1 MNGGMKGIHEML
13 KEELKNHCEEIES
26 YLMTSSNF
34 GVALLDTDLNIL
46 DCNVGFM
53 RLFGLP
59 KKPVGQPITDYVEL
73 QEHDI
78 RFGEELKL
86 SCNKIGLNA
95 VLHCQLIRTERGCLL
110 LCERLLLSESRTV
123 EQIGTI
129 NNELI
134 NLQREL
140 VKKNH
145 NQVKLQQVL
154 DERIVELESALSR
167 VKQLEG
173 IIPICMCCKKIRN
186 DQDIWQQMEAYISQ
200 HSEAMFSHGLC
211 PKCEEEQ
218 IEIFMNYKRKP

>member
-1 MNGGMKGIHEML
+1 
-13 KEELKNHCEEIES
+13 
-26 YLMTSSNF
+26 
-34 GVALLDTDLNIL
+34 
-46 DCNVGFM
+46 M
-53 RLFGLP
+53 RLFGPL
-59 KKPVGQPITDYVEL
+59 KLPVGLPITDYVEL

-78 RFGEELKL
+78 SYGEELKL
-86 SCNKIGLNA
+86 SCSKKCGING

-110 LCERLLLSESRTV
+110 LCERLLLSESRTL

-145 NQVKLQQVL
+145 HQVKLQLEL
-154 DERIVELESALSR
+154 DERIVELESVISR

-186 DQDIWQQMEAYISQ
+186 DQNVWQQLETYISQ

-218 IEIFMNYKRKP
+218 TQIINNYNP